1 MRILY
6 FIALMF
12 SLPVFAEVYKVVDNN
27 GNITYT
33 DQPQPDAKLVP
44 LALPPVNKMPRKMP
58 RVQPEPIGKPEPA
71 ANPDAE
77 GTQEAQQTPAFAGY
91 TQAYILSPAHDQIIP
106 NQQRNVIIQ
115 LGLQPQLQPGHRVQF
130 LSNGQPL
137 GAPIGA
143 TAYQLEDLERGS
155 YQIGAQ
161 IRSAE
166 GKILLSLK
174 PISIHVQRHFRR

>member
-44 LALPPVNKMPRKMP
+44 LVNKMP

-77 GTQEAQQTPAFAGY
+77 GTQEAQQTRAFAGY

>member
-44 LALPPVNKMPRKMP
+44 LVNKMP

>member
-44 LALPPVNKMPRKMP
+44 LPLVNKMP

>member
-1 MRILY
+1 MTMRILY

-44 LALPPVNKMPRKMP
+44 LVNKMP

>member
-44 LALPPVNKMPRKMP
+44 LVNKMP

-106 NQQRNVIIQ
+106 NQ
-115 LGLQPQLQPGHRVQF
+115 
-130 LSNGQPL
+130 
-137 GAPIGA
+137 
-143 TAYQLEDLERGS
+143 
-155 YQIGAQ
+155 
-161 IRSAE
+161 
-166 GKILLSLK
+166 
-174 PISIHVQRHFRR
+174 

>member
-44 LALPPVNKMPRKMP
+44 PVNKMP